1 MGRALDILK
10 KAVSMKPQRKVVNL
24 EDGSVFEYWTTPLTL
39 AERQRAQKQ
48 SKSDDPNDFALVLL
62 VMKAKDE
69 NGSPLFTVGDM
80 PELRNAM
87 PASVV
92 EQLMLQLLVNDEEE
106 EEEEMDMKSSQST
119 ASSGRKS
126 AG

>member
-48 SKSDDPNDFALVLL
+48 SKSEDPSEFALILL
-62 VMKAKDE
+62 VNKAKDE
-69 NGSPLFTVGDM
+69 NGSPLFTVGDL

-92 EQLMLQLLVNDEEE
+92 EQLMLQLLVNDEDEDEE
-106 EEEEMDMKSSQST
+106 ELDMKSSQGT